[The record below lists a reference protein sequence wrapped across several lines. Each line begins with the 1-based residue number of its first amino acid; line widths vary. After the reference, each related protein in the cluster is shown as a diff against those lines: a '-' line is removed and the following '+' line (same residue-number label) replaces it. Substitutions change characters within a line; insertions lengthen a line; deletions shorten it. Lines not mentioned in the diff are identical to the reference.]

1 MNVYRSVSREQV
13 ELYLYKMTYDLLI
26 NVVNEEAAGMDV
38 SEEDRKFIANYY
50 KYAFVGL
57 VLDWINGDMK
67 EDAQKIIGKLSLLM
81 YGNVSRALE
90 AYRAD
95 FRQNS

>member
-1 MNVYRSVSREQV
+1 MSKLGLSPRTVWRMVAF
-13 ELYLYKMTYDLLI
+13 D
-26 NVVNEEAAGMDV
+26 VVAPLAA
-38 SEEDRKFIANYY
+38 IAGLVG
-50 KYAFVGL
+50 VGL